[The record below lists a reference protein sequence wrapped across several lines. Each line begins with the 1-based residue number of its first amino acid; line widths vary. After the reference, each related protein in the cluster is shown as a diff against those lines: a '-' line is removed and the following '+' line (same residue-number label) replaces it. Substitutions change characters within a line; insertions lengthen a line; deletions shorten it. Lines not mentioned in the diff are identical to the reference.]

1 MHTML
6 TNIKSLPS
14 WKYFH
19 FPTAFR
25 IISSTS
31 QTLLSSPVALVP
43 YPLTREAALI
53 NVYSLNTPNSFL
65 PGRPLHMPVP
75 FLEALPLPCTW
86 KTPSLPSCLTLY
98 IISSKSPSLD
108 QIAEGGLWFCFCH
121 GLCFFYSP
129 GHNWYL
135 LICLFT
141 SLMLHPTAGCMLVLP

>member
-1 MHTML
+1 ML

-14 WKYFH
+14 LKYFH

-31 QTLLSSPVALVP
+31 QTLLSYPAALVP
-43 YPLTREAALI
+43 YPLTREATLI

-86 KTPSLPSCLTLY
+86 KAPSLPSCLTLY

-108 QIAEGGLWFCFCH
+108 QIAEGGLWFCF
-121 GLCFFYSP
+121 LSWP
-129 GHNWYL
+129 L
-135 LICLFT
+135 LLLQPW
-141 SLMLHPTAGCMLVLP
+141 SQLVLINLLVYFINAPSHSRLYACSALT